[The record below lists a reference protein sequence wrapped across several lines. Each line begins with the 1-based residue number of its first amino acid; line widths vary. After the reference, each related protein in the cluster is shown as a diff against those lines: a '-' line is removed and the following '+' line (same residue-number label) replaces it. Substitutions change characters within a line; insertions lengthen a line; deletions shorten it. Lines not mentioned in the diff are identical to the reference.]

1 MGIYFNTDFN
11 FLPLLIYLCGVITSF
26 LIIHNM
32 KDEEGETSTDFIVI
46 LFELILSLFSWF
58 IVIVVLMVKS
68 AKETIGN
75 GNIKK
80 RR

>member
-1 MGIYFNTDFN
+1 
-11 FLPLLIYLCGVITSF
+11 
-26 LIIHNM
+26 M